1 RFSPPLNSL
10 PFPQNCE
17 PFTRNLKE
25 SIKADVETEAE
36 KMDDKNPETVSAN
49 LSEELIREILLRLPA
64 KSLLRFRCVS
74 KSWFSL
80 ISNYNFVKAHFQFST
95 ESSTKSREQ
104 LIFGSKGLP
113 LVLYSCSIHSI
124 IEGSSDFV
132 GQIYPAAQGNLPFE
146 RVKLS
151 FPFTERHD
159 VLRLVGSC
167 NGLVC
172 VRFSPNTT
180 ILWNPTTGKLKKLPE
195 PGICRLHWGYE
206 YYSTASAFGYDELHD
221 DYKVVEFLGNLGS
234 DELDDC
240 ENRVMVY
247 SLRANSWKLLSNWP
261 GGGDVFGGLGQ
272 FLNGTIHWS
281 VMDTNRLES
290 DVWVIVSHD
299 LTTDTLV
306 EFPSP
311 NLDSNDVKVR
321 VKVLNGFLALHCE
334 HKFCVDVWVMKEYGV
349 RESWTKLVSIPF
361 LDMNRRK
368 FFRPRLLFFSAAD
381 RKALI
386 NSGANLGVYDLNEP
400 HWHHINSSV
409 NSISVEA
416 ITYTESLVSPRLDE
430 HVFIICCELPLQ
442 ITTDILLRLPVKSLL
457 CFKSISKDWHSLISS
472 PYFVKAHLRM
482 NREEKLMYSSRGRT
496 HLNLYTCS
504 INSLIEGD
512 LIVNPLTDH
521 IHSLITFYS
530 LPVLSNTTEVN
541 FVGSCDGLVCLSLDQ
556 NTVALVNPATRV
568 SRILP
573 DSGSCSFYY
582 KPEFYGLS
590 YSFGYDE
597 AHDDYKVLELVIF
610 TNEAFGYETRFKIY
624 GTRANSWRK
633 LLDWEG
639 KYGYFRAG
647 VFLNGSIH
655 WPVKGLEGLDLL
667 SRGKWVILSFDL
679 ATDTFLQSE
688 PLPVNLDQDNEAMI
702 LDVGI
707 LSGCLAVYCKRNTGM
722 DLWVKKRELWTRVVR
737 IPYFEELPDPECF
750 SSRAL
755 FTSFDGK
762 KILVNYGQSLEIH
775 DLSYP
780 LAQQFVVGSIVDG
793 SAYVESLVSPYYG

>member
-1 RFSPPLNSL
+1 M
-10 PFPQNCE
+10 
-17 PFTRNLKE
+17 
-25 SIKADVETEAE
+25 ADAETEAE
-36 KMDDKNPETVSAN
+36 KMDIDNPEIISAN
-49 LSEELIREILLRLPA
+49 LPEELIREILLRLPA
-64 KSLLRFRCVS
+64 RSLLRFRCVS
-74 KSWFSL
+74 KSWLSL
-80 ISNYNFVKAHFQFST
+80 ISNYNFVKAHTQFST
-95 ESSTKSREQ
+95 ESSTKSGEQ

-113 LVLYSCSIHSI
+113 PVLYSCSIHSI

-146 RVKLS
+146 RVELN

-159 VLRLVGSC
+159 VLQLVGSC

-180 ILWNPTTGKLKKLPE
+180 ILWNPTTRKFKKLPE
-195 PGICRLHWGYE
+195 PGICQLHWGYE
-206 YYSTASAFGYDELHD
+206 YYSTALAFGYDELHD
-221 DYKVVEFLGNLGS
+221 DYKVVEFLGNLDC

-272 FLNGTIHWS
+272 FLNGAIHWS
-281 VMDTNRLES
+281 VVDPNRP

-299 LTTDTLV
+299 LATDTVV

-311 NLDSNDVKVR
+311 ILDSNNVKVR
-321 VKVLNGFLALHCE
+321 VKILNGFLALHCE
-334 HKFCVDVWVMKEYGV
+334 HKFCVDIWVMREYGV

-361 LDMNRRK
+361 LDMNRRR
-368 FFRPRLLFFSAAD
+368 FFRPRLLFFSAD
-381 RKALI
+381 HKVLI
-386 NSGANLGVYDLNEP
+386 NSGVNLGVYDLNEP
-400 HWHHINSSV
+400 HWHYINSSV

-430 HVFIICCELPLQ
+430 HVFIICCELPLR
-442 ITTDILLRLPVKSLL
+442 IRTDILLRLPVKSLL
-457 CFKSISKDWHSLISS
+457 CFKSVSKDWHSLISS
-472 PYFVKAHLRM
+472 PDFVKAHLRM
-482 NREEKLMYSSRGRT
+482 NREEKLMYSSRVTT

-512 LIVNPLTDH
+512 LIVNPWTDP
-521 IHSLITFYS
+521 IHSLITFDS
-530 LPVLSNTTEVN
+530 LPVRPNTKIN
-541 FVGSCDGLVCLSLDQ
+541 FVGSCDGLVCLSLDR
-556 NTVALVNPATRV
+556 NTVAVVNPATRV

-573 DSGSCSFYY
+573 ASGSSSFYY
-582 KPEFYGLS
+582 KPEFYALS

-597 AHDDYKVLELVIF
+597 AHDDYKVLELVTF
-610 TNEAFGYETRFKIY
+610 TNEAFGYKTRFKIY
-624 GTRANSWRK
+624 STRANSWRK
-633 LLDWEG
+633 LSDWEG
-639 KYGYFRAG
+639 KYGYFGPGVCLNGSIHHGYFRPG

-655 WPVKGLEGLDLL
+655 WPVEV
-667 SRGKWVILSFDL
+667 RGKWVILTFDL
-679 ATDTFLQSE
+679 STDTFLQSE
-688 PLPVNLDQDNEAMI
+688 PLPENLDQDNEAMI
-702 LDVGI
+702 LLDVGI

-737 IPYFEELPDPECF
+737 IPYFEELPDPERF

-755 FTSFDGK
+755 FMSFDGK
-762 KILVNYGQSLEIH
+762 KILMNYGQSLEIH
-775 DLSYP
+775 NLSYP